1 MNIWVMGIDGEDL
14 AKPFGEMTIL
24 VLELGNNPPATSGKG
39 E

>member
-1 MNIWVMGIDGEDL
+1 MNIWVRGIDGEDL

-24 VLELGNNPPATSGKG
+24 VFELGNNPPAASSEG